1 MRDRQVIPDA
11 AVEAALEAVRAAMIE
26 FGPDGHTDGDE
37 QIARAALE
45 AAAPHMMADRKPTPG
60 EGDYAPS
67 WDDRK
72 KLAEVWQSRAPLPDE
87 GLSERVYEALI
98 EVAAWGYQQR
108 LDEEL

>member
-1 MRDRQVIPDA
+1 MIPDE
-11 AVEAALEAVRAAMIE
+11 AVEAAARALGDVIGTGANNWE
-26 FGPDGHTDGDE
+26 WHTDG
-37 QIARAALE
+37 ARELLE
-45 AAAPHMMADRKPTPG
+45 IVAPHLMAARKPKLG

-72 KLAEVWQSRAPLPDE
+72 KLAEVWQGKAPLPEE

-108 LDEEL
+108 ADEDL

>member
-1 MRDRQVIPDA
+1 VIPDE
-11 AVEAALEAVRAAMIE
+11 AVEAAAWAVDPQTMGSGGALAEKFKEETRTEARRI
-26 FGPDGHTDGDE
+26 
-37 QIARAALE
+37 LE
-45 AAAPHMMADRKPTPG
+45 AAAPHLMADRKPKLG

-72 KLAEVWQSRAPLPDE
+72 KLAEVWQGKAPLPEE

-108 LDEEL
+108 ADEDL

>member
-1 MRDRQVIPDA
+1 MTPDEAVVAAAKVIYADNISNHAGDNAPQIIDA
-11 AVEAALEAVRAAMIE
+11 CERVARKVLEAV
-26 FGPDGHTDGDE
+26 
-37 QIARAALE
+37 
-45 AAAPHMMADRKPTPG
+45 APHLIATRKPKPG

-72 KLAEVWQSRAPLPDE
+72 KLAEVWQGKAPLPKE

-108 LDEEL
+108 VDEDL